1 MPNPN
6 HSRSPNP
13 SRSFPCRVKQMVFTF
28 ADLPDHSA
36 LPGLKPTKKDGRLLS
51 CILVCLPSLPWSP
64 LLPLGLD
71 AVCSL
76 RVLAP
81 DLLQDLVPDSPVSF
95 PLGSPSFS
103 LHGLSP
109 KLKLAGCWPLHM
121 VQTLPVSTSLGSQ
134 RRTYI

>member
-1 MPNPN
+1 
-6 HSRSPNP
+6 
-13 SRSFPCRVKQMVFTF
+13 MVFTF
-28 ADLPDHSA
+28 ADLPDPSA

-51 CILVCLPSLPWSP
+51 LPLVCLPSLPWSP
-64 LLPLGLD
+64 LLPFCLD

-81 DLLQDLVPDSPVSF
+81 DLLQDLIPDSPVSF

-109 KLKLAGCWPLHM
+109 KLKLAGRWPLNM
-121 VQTLPVSTSLGSQ
+121 VQTLPASTSLGSQ